1 MDPDDSVENIAASL
15 EAVCERLRSLRL
27 AGGVSA
33 GSLRLINALLADP
46 AAHEPFLR
54 WLATLLEVAR
64 EANDEDDDGELGVD
78 HRRARLVREIGQDY
92 KNDLDFT
99 PDAFAALQAAA
110 EDYLVGLFDHANLA
124 AIHAQRTEIHPRDMQ
139 FARRRGGERH

>member
-33 GSLRLINALLADP
+33 GSLRLLADP

-54 WLATLLEVAR
+54 WLAAAGGEGLATLLEVAR
-64 EANDEDDDGELGVD
+64 EANDEDDDGELGDD
-78 HRRARLVREIGQDY
+78 HRRARLR
-92 KNDLDFT
+92 
-99 PDAFAALQAAA
+99 PP
-110 EDYLVGLFDHANLA
+110 
-124 AIHAQRTEIHPRDMQ
+124 RPRD
-139 FARRRGGERH
+139 RPGL